1 MTIAESIK
9 QNNIAEYILFMWQA
23 EDIVR
28 AFSLDIE
35 KIQSN
40 IVKDF
45 NGEEKDLLS
54 LISWYKDLIRKL
66 RIQGKSKNGHLN
78 EINEIVN
85 ELNYLHATLI
95 NLMQDPI
102 YSDLYKGAL
111 PFINDFREKSDN
123 SNESDIHLCLNAIY
137 AKLILKLKGTE
148 ISEETEKA
156 FELFRNVLAHLSV
169 RYKDMKAGNLKIKNE
184 NA

>member
-23 EDIVR
+23 EDMVR

-66 RIQGKSKNGHLN
+66 RIQGKSKK
-78 EINEIVN
+78 V
-85 ELNYLHATLI
+85 T
-95 NLMQDPI
+95 
-102 YSDLYKGAL
+102 
-111 PFINDFREKSDN
+111 
-123 SNESDIHLCLNAIY
+123 
-137 AKLILKLKGTE
+137 
-148 ISEETEKA
+148 
-156 FELFRNVLAHLSV
+156 
-169 RYKDMKAGNLKIKNE
+169 
-184 NA
+184 